1 MRQIIE
7 AIIRGKVKLKL
18 ALPDK
23 VHLIHKGEHFFHM
36 SYLGAVGWE
45 AHGLYR
51 WFALALLLTIILGIF
66 IKEELQ

>member
-1 MRQIIE
+1 MRQVIE
-7 AIIRGKVKLKL
+7 AIIRGKARFV
-18 ALPDK
+18 LPNMH
-23 VHLIHKGEHFFHM
+23 HLVHKGEHFFHM